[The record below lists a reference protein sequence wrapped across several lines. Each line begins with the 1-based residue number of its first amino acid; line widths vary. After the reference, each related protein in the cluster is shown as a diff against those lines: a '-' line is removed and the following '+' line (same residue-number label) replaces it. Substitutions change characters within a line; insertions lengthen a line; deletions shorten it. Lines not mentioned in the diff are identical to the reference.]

1 MGTVSVWQDEKS
13 SGERLHNMNT
23 VSTINCT
30 LKTAKM
36 VILCIVYFATIKN
49 FLKGSSIYQLDFV
62 IMAKTLL
69 SRNGDMK
76 GRWNKEQ
83 FKYEAFCS
91 GLKEKI

>member
-36 VILCIVYFATIKN
+36 VILCIVYFTTIKN
-49 FLKGSSIYQLDFV
+49 FLKGSSIY
-62 IMAKTLL
+62 
-69 SRNGDMK
+69 
-76 GRWNKEQ
+76 
-83 FKYEAFCS
+83 
-91 GLKEKI
+91 